1 MWEVIWLLRA
11 EIALQ
16 EAFEREDDRSA
27 EAASDLLESVE
38 RVVEVIR
45 DFPEFYREIYPPF
58 RRAIVGKP
66 RRFGLFYVVE
76 PRGIIVHAFED
87 LRQEP
92 ERIRTKLGL
101 PPDH

>member
-1 MWEVIWLLRA
+1 MREVIWLLRA
-11 EIALQ
+11 DIALQ
-16 EAFEREDDRSA
+16 EAFEREDERSP
-27 EAASDLLESVE
+27 EAASDLLESID

-45 DFPEFYREIYPPF
+45 DFPEFFREIYPPF

-66 RRFGLFYVVE
+66 KRFGMFYVVE
-76 PRGIIVHAFED
+76 ARGIIVHALED

-92 ERIRTKLGL
+92 ERIRKKLGL